1 MSKKTLQGI
10 VVSDKMQK
18 TVVVEVE
25 TVKLQQKLQM
35 RYKSHMKY
43 KAHDEKNECAI
54 GDIAVIEE
62 CRPISKDK
70 RWRVIERKAQQVNA
84 EKDIIGE
91 EDNITEEV

>member
-1 MSKKTLQGI
+1 MPKKRLTGR
-10 VVSDKMQK
+10 VTSNKMQK

-35 RYKSHMKY
+35 RYKSHLKY

-54 GDIAVIEE
+54 GDTVVIEE

-70 RWRVIERKAQQVNA
+70 RWRVIERKAQPKKTVEEA
-84 EKDIIGE
+84 I